1 MIIDIYNNYYMQMQ
15 YLQSQITPSAAALFC
30 GKTHTQ
36 ILLTFK
42 ETAEICFNPCNDHLH
57 HTAPP

>member
-1 MIIDIYNNYYMQMQ
+1 MQMQ